1 MPVGSIGF
9 RVSGKITRDE
19 YQRFLPP
26 VKQAIA
32 EGRPLN
38 LLVETADDFSGLDTG
53 ALWDDVKAA
62 GTIGLGHHS
71 SWRRIAVVTDKDWM
85 RHAIS
90 GFGWLSP
97 GELKVFEP
105 GQLDEAKS
113 WVSAA

>member
-1 MPVGSIGF
+1 MG
-9 RVSGKITRDE
+9 
-19 YQRFLPP
+19 LP
-26 VKQAIA
+26 
-32 EGRPLN
+32 
-38 LLVETADDFSGLDTG
+38 
-53 ALWDDVKAA
+53 
-62 GTIGLGHHS
+62 GHHS
-71 SWRRIAVVTDKDWM
+71 SWRRIAVTVTDKDWM